1 MLSGRNERR
10 VRKMRSGSWLTL
22 AACFVAGCSR
32 GGNYVEGTAD
42 PPGKVNA
49 FDPSASL
56 HQVASFAGGGARLVS
71 IDARGV
77 RSDGTMD
84 LEAVYYPA
92 VEYAFVRPAAPVD
105 RSKYPVGTRPESK
118 DELAVVAV
126 RKSSVVNTTSSQL
139 IDRGMAITKTSP
151 VAAGNVPTAEPQCT
165 FAALWSAAIGR
176 GVPRDAVAH
185 VTYEKSAY
193 RFEVENTPH
202 TYAFDASCK
211 FATATTDPT
220 ITPAATVAPSPVV
233 SAIPA
238 AAVPSRHR

>member
-1 MLSGRNERR
+1 
-10 VRKMRSGSWLTL
+10 MRSASSLAL
-22 AACFVAGCSR
+22 AACVVAGCSR

-56 HQVASFAGGGARLVS
+56 HQVANFAGGGARLVS

-84 LEAVYYPA
+84 LEAAYYPA
-92 VEYAFVRPAAPVD
+92 VEYAFVHPAGPVD

-126 RKSSVVNTTSSQL
+126 RKSSVVTTTSSQL

-151 VAAGNVPTAEPQCT
+151 VTAGDVPVLEPRCT
-165 FAALWSAAIGR
+165 LAALWSAAIGR

-185 VTYEKSAY
+185 ITYERNAY

-211 FATATTDPT
+211 FATAATDATAP
-220 ITPAATVAPSPVV
+220 PAATVAPAPVV

-238 AAVPSRHR
+238 ATVSPRRR